1 MNGAMAAAEVAR
13 LILNAEPGLND
24 ARGWADDLL
33 SGLSENELPQ
43 TRENVCA
50 AIAIVDQESSFKANP
65 PVPGLGKLAEKSIT
79 QKLGGYPII
88 GGEILRALETNP
100 KPQASFMDR
109 IRAAKTERDLD
120 LVYRDMVAA
129 AAEKAKLG
137 VVLKIGLLNGLIE
150 ERNDISTVGSMQVA
164 VAFAIA
170 EERKGRWT
178 DLSLKEIYELRD
190 TLYTRKGGLQYG
202 MRQLLGYETGYAKK
216 IYRFADYNAG
226 RYSSRNAA
234 FQEAVATVTG
244 ANLALDGDL
253 LVYDKSRPRK
263 TPGQTEKALRVLPL
277 KPEQIRADLL
287 KEKSKDF
294 DRTETFRLV
303 REAYR
308 AKTGKDAPFARVPE
322 ILLSSVKI
330 KRRMTT
336 GDFAASVD
344 KRYRRCM
351 AFKLS

>member
-1 MNGAMAAAEVAR
+1 MNGTLVAAEVAR
-13 LILNAEPGLND
+13 LILNAEPGLKD
-24 ARGWADDLL
+24 AQGWADDLL
-33 SGLSENELPQ
+33 AVLSENELPQ
-43 TRENVCA
+43 SPENVCA
-50 AIAIVDQESSFKANP
+50 AIAVIDQESSFNANP
-65 PVPGLGKLAEKSIT
+65 AVPGLGKLAEKSIT
-79 QKLGGYPII
+79 AKLGGYPLI
-88 GGEILRALETNP
+88 GREVLLLLEANP

-137 VVLKIGLLNGLIE
+137 IVVKIGVLNGLIE
-150 ERNDISTVGSMQVA
+150 DHNEVSTVGSMQVA

-170 EERKGRWT
+170 EERKDRWT
-178 DLSLKEIYELRD
+178 NLSLKEVYKLRD
-190 TLYTRKGGLQYG
+190 TLYTRKGGMYFG
-202 MRQLLGYETGYAKK
+202 IRQLLGYDTGYDKK

-234 FQEAVATVTG
+234 FQEAVAAITG
-244 ANLALDGDL
+244 AKIALDGDL

-263 TPGQTEKALRVLPL
+263 TPGQTEKAMKALPL

-287 KEKSKDF
+287 KEKTRDF
-294 DRTETFRLV
+294 SQTETFRLV

-308 AKTGKDAPFARVPE
+308 AKTGKEAPFARVPQ
-322 ILLSSVKI
+322 ILLSSIKI

-336 GDFAASVD
+336 GDFAASVN
-344 KRYRRCM
+344 KRYQRCM